1 MRTRNLF
8 RWLMLLFLPL
18 MTTVLGTTT
27 CSFRGEG
34 DIDDDDGGGVIIID
48 DD

>member
-1 MRTRNLF
+1 MILF
-8 RWLMLLFLPL
+8 VPL
-18 MTTVLGTTT
+18 MATVFGTTT

-34 DIDDDDGGGVIIID
+34 DIDEDDGVIIID